1 MRTFSPLVA
10 AAMAWCLA
18 KSPPASAQLTRGP
31 YVGFG
36 LGASMLYEGNAPVAP
51 MPNSGLATPSD
62 HFRMSWDPGFIGAIS
77 AGWGF
82 RYGLRVELEGVFR
95 RSEADAGNGLAFSR
109 RAGGGT
115 FDSQAVMANLLWD
128 INLSTIGIPHR
139 YVLPY
144 VGGGAGYGWSQ
155 WSNVGGSVSGSGLNL
170 SDHGE
175 GMVYQGIVGLSFP
188 LDWAGVPGLYA
199 AVEYRYIAQESPIL
213 NARVTGP
220 GGTSRT
226 APVDA
231 ASHNNNILFALRYNF
246 GRSDAIVP
254 AAAAVAPVP
263 ARSFLVFFDW
273 NRAELTDR
281 ARQIIAEAAR
291 ARTSQAVTRIEVNGY
306 TDTSGSAQYNQALS
320 VRRANAVAAELVRI
334 GVPHNEIVARG
345 FGETNLLVAT
355 PDNTREPQNRRVE
368 IILR

>member
-1 MRTFSPLVA
+1 MRNFSLLA
-10 AAMAWCLA
+10 AVAMACCLA
-18 KSPPASAQLTRGP
+18 EIPPASAQLTRGP

-36 LGASMLYEGNAPVAP
+36 LGASMLNEGNAPVAP

-77 AGWGF
+77 SGWGF
-82 RYGLRVELEGVFR
+82 RYGLRAELEGVFR
-95 RSEADAGNGLAFSR
+95 RSEADAGSGLVFSR
-109 RAGGGT
+109 QAGGGT
-115 FDSQAVMANLLWD
+115 LDTQAVMANLLWD
-128 INLSTIGIPHR
+128 INLSSIGIPHR

-144 VGGGAGYGWSQ
+144 IGGGVGYGWSQ
-155 WSNVGGSVSGSGLNL
+155 WSNVGGSVAGSGINL

-175 GMVYQGIVGLSFP
+175 GIVYQGMVGLSFP

-199 AVEYRYIAQESPIL
+199 AIEYRYIAQESPIL

-220 GGTSRT
+220 AGTSRT

-231 ASHNNNILFALRYNF
+231 ASHNSNILFALRYNF
-246 GRSDAIVP
+246 GRSDTVAP
-254 AAAAVAPVP
+254 AAAAAPVT

-320 VRRANAVAAELVRI
+320 VRRANAVAAELVRL
-334 GVPHNEIVARG
+334 GVPRNEIVAQG

-355 PDNTREPQNRRVE
+355 PDSTREPQNRRVE